1 MTYEQLRAIVIAKMM
16 AFNGIAQDRIDY
28 QNPVVRFK
36 APSDGLWC
44 RLTIETAS
52 PVVDGLCKRTTR
64 IPGHIIIQCFDQTH
78 SQAPTLALIQLVDK
92 LIEHFQFWESDGLAC
107 REAKVVNASDPDGY
121 SQANVLIYF
130 MTW

>member
-44 RLTIETAS
+44 RLTIETAR
-52 PVVDGLCKRTTR
+52 PVVDGLCEPSTR
-64 IPGHIIIQCFDQTH
+64 IPGHIIIQCFEKTH
-78 SQAPTLALIQLVDK
+78 SQVPTLALTKLADK
-92 LIEHFQFWESDGLAC
+92 LIEHFQFWETEGLVC
-107 REAKVVNASDPDGY
+107 REARVINVGNSDEY

-130 MTW
+130 ITW